1 MKTFSFFSA
10 IALATTLNVAPVH
23 AATDVYVVTGVPSG
37 EFLNMRSGA
46 GTGNAITGRIPF
58 NGQGVVTT
66 GEEKKVNGTIWAKVY
81 SNGVGGW
88 VNKQYLLPE
97 GKQVTVTPAKPA
109 KPAVT
114 PRKATPAKPAAPITT
129 LTPRAITPRAIIVPP
144 IKVPSYITL
153 PKPAEK

>member
-1 MKTFSFFSA
+1 MKAFSFISA
-10 IALATTLNVAPVH
+10 IALATTLLNVAPVH

-37 EFLNMRSGA
+37 QFLNMRSSA

-66 GEEKKVNGTIWAKVY
+66 GEEKKVNGTLWAKVY

-88 VNKQYLLPE
+88 VNKRYLLPE
-97 GKQVTVTPAKPA
+97 GKKATATPAKPA
-109 KPAVT
+109 KPPIT
-114 PRKATPAKPAAPITT
+114 PRKATPAKPTAPV
-129 LTPRAITPRAIIVPP
+129 ITPRAVIVPP

>member
-1 MKTFSFFSA
+1 MKAFSFLSA

-37 EFLNMRSGA
+37 QFLNMRSGA

-66 GEEKKVNGTIWAKVY
+66 GEEKKVNGTLWAKVY

-88 VNKQYLLPE
+88 VNKRYLLPE
-97 GKQVTVTPAKPA
+97 GKKATVTPAKPA
-109 KPAVT
+109 IT
-114 PRKATPAKPAAPITT
+114 PRKATPAKPTAPV
-129 LTPRAITPRAIIVPP
+129 ITPRAVIVPP